1 MVLAA
6 TLELVTYTTNTSLTS
21 SNIMPTKKTP
31 VILGTKLT
39 TAHQTLWKRKKI
51 IFGIKLTTTLDLV
64 TYTSLEYY
72 WKKKSHLTLE

>member
-1 MVLAA
+1 
-6 TLELVTYTTNTSLTS
+6 
-21 SNIMPTKKTP
+21 MPTKKTP

-39 TAHQTLWKRKKI
+39 TAHQTLWKKKKI